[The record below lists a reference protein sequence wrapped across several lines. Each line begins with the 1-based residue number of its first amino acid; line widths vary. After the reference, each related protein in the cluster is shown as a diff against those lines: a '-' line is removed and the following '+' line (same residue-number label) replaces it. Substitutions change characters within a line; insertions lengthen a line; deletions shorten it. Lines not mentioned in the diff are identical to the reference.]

1 MSKLWLKWL
10 TAKEVI
16 KHLTENSDYK
26 ENIEEILTK
35 YFEQNENMLREWS
48 DWFNGKEMWM

>member
-1 MSKLWLKWL
+1 MSKTAK

-35 YFEQNENMLREWS
+35 YFEQNKNMLREWS